1 MIVAEISITPIGE
14 GTSVSKYVKPAIK
27 SLKESGIKFQ
37 TNAMST
43 VIEVEDLET
52 LFNVVKKA
60 HEAVLEAGAKRLITD
75 LKIDDRRDKEI
86 TIESKLKTIR

>member
-1 MIVAEISITPIGE
+1 MIVAELSIAPIGE
-14 GTSVSKYVKPAIK
+14 GTSVSKYVKAAIK
-27 SLKESGIKFQ
+27 SLKESGVECQ

-60 HEAVLEAGAKRLITD
+60 HEAVLKTGAKRLITD
-75 LKIDDRRDKEI
+75 LKIDDRRDKKI
-86 TIESKLKTIR
+86 TIESKLKAIR

>member
-1 MIVAEISITPIGE
+1 MSITPIGE
-14 GTSVSKYVKPAIK
+14 GTSVSKYVKAAIK
-27 SLKESGIKFQ
+27 YLKENGVKFQ
-37 TNAMST
+37 TNPMST

-86 TIESKLKTIR
+86 TIESKLKAIR